1 VEVPIWQSNYLDPE
15 VRVDDE
21 SDFFPLLIPTEPV
34 VAGKEPNLVQV
45 EDEGEVRVVG
55 RNGGTKLGGPFQTVT
70 FLESGPLWLGI
81 PGSYTP
87 AIIACSGKLWA
98 IRGYTT
104 PHACHGV
111 IRGII
116 WHKAI
121 MKTTKIRDDV
131 ESSEQVGLFEGTPIS
146 STNAA
151 GFSHGAFEF
160 IVELAGSA
168 PQDGA
173 RP

>member
-1 VEVPIWQSNYLDPE
+1 MEVPIWQSNYLDPE
-15 VRVDDE
+15 VKVDDE
-21 SDFFPLLIPTEPV
+21 SDFFLLLSPTEPV
-34 VAGKEPNLVQV
+34 VAGKGPNLVQI

-55 RNGGTKLGGPFQTVT
+55 RNSGTKRGGPFQTVT
-70 FLESGPLWLGI
+70 FLESGPLRLGI
-81 PGSYTP
+81 PGSYSP
-87 AIIACSGKLWA
+87 AIIECSGKLWA
-98 IRGYTT
+98 MRGHTN

-116 WHKAI
+116 WHRAI
-121 MKTTKIRDDV
+121 MKTTKIRKDV
-131 ESSEQVGLFEGTPIS
+131 ESSEQVGLYEGTPIS

-151 GFSHGAFEF
+151 GFSDGAFEF

-173 RP
+173 